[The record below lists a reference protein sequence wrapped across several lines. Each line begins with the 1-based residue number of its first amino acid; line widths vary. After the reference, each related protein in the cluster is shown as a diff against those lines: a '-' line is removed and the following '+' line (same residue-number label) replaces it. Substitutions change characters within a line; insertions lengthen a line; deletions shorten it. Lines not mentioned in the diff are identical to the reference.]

1 MKKWNEIFINEREKV
16 REREEAGVPMLD
28 PVQLYLLGTV
38 LQSPVIGL

>member
-1 MKKWNEIFINEREKV
+1 MKKWNEIFINERVRGKEK
-16 REREEAGVPMLD
+16 AGVSMLD